1 MENTRDDLAAAPP
14 DDGHLGS
21 FTRPEDTMQRVD
33 RDAGQQPAT
42 DQDPA
47 ERGGQGGGGALWL
60 SGIAFAIIVIF
71 FIAYAFSRT

>member
-42 DQDPA
+42 DQSAA
-47 ERGGQGGGGALWL
+47 ERGGHGGSGALWL
-60 SGIAFAIIVIF
+60 WGIAFAIVVAF
-71 FIAYAFSRT
+71 FLAYAFARG